1 MKILKT
7 ISLFSFTI
15 ALIGCNNGPKVI
27 TADNTS
33 TTTEF
38 SSGIFSEENNTV
50 LDETLTNKSSFSENL
65 HKVVV
70 NEVLP
75 TSRYVYMNVIEAGK
89 QFWVATGKQDIT
101 LGNTYYYHGG
111 LLKTNFESKEY
122 KRVFDTIYLVTSLVA
137 EGHGNN
143 TGNLTADFSEGTSAS
158 QTNSERK
165 DIPTHTEAIVQH
177 KGSIKIADLV
187 ANPTA
192 YEGMT
197 VQLTG
202 KCFKINPNI
211 MNRNWIH
218 LQDGSK
224 DDYDLVITSNTF
236 VPEGKVITI
245 KAEVSLNRDF
255 GAGYRYD
262 LILENGT
269 VIE

>member
-1 MKILKT
+1 MKFTHKIV
-7 ISLFSFTI
+7 LFI
-15 ALIGCNNGPKVI
+15 CIVALVSCNNGPKVI
-27 TADNTS
+27 TAENAET
-33 TTTEF
+33 
-38 SSGIFSEENNTV
+38 SSGIFTEENKNV
-50 LDETLTNKSSFSENL
+50 LDETLTNRSSFTENL

-70 NEVLP
+70 KEVLP
-75 TSRYVYMNVIEAGK
+75 TDRYVYLNVTEAGK
-89 QFWVATGKQDIT
+89 QFWLATGKQDVT
-101 LGNTYYYHGG
+101 LGNTYFYRGG

-137 EGHGNN
+137 ENHGNN
-143 TGNLTADFSEGTSAS
+143 TGNLTADFSEEGSKMQTTS
-158 QTNSERK
+158 EKK
-165 DIPTHTEAIVQH
+165 DIPTHTEEITQH
-177 KGSIKIADLV
+177 KGSIKIAELV

-192 YEGMT
+192 YKGKT

-202 KCFKINPNI
+202 KCVKINPNI

-224 DDYDLVITSNTF
+224 NDYDLVITSNTF
-236 VPEGKVITI
+236 VPEGKVVTI

-269 VIE
+269 ILE